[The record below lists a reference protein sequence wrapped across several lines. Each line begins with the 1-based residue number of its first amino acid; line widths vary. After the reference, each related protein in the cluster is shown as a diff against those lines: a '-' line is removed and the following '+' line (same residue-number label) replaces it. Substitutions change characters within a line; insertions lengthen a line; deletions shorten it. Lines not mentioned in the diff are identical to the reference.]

1 MKISFQEIIKFLALK
16 KISYK
21 LIGNL
26 KENYKICSI
35 FYPEPNGFYFLEE
48 DSLSLQIK
56 NSIILTTLEIKT
68 DQSNS
73 LIIIEESPQNIYY
86 KLLDYYYREKPTGI
100 ISETAKIHKKAI
112 LGKNVQIDTFVVLG
126 KCKIDDNSIIK
137 SHTVI
142 NDNVFIGKNT
152 IIEPGCIIGATGM
165 AWIWD
170 EVGER
175 IRQPQLG
182 GVLIEDNCTVG
193 AQSVLVRGS
202 FNENTNIGEST
213 VIAPGARIGHGT
225 QIGKK
230 VHLANNVILAGNTN
244 IGERSFLGSGCI
256 ISSNIKLPKNTIV
269 GAGALVNKNF
279 KEEDLT
285 LIGVPAKVLLT
296 KNHEQKSKGVPTPF
310 KNK

>member
-16 KISYK
+16 NISYN
-21 LIGNL
+21 LIGNP

-35 FYPEPNGFYFLEE
+35 FYPEHKGFYFLEDE
-48 DSLSLQIK
+48 SFSLLIK
-56 NSIILTTLEIKT
+56 DSIILTSLKIKT

-86 KLLDYYYREKPTGI
+86 KLLDYYYREKSTGI
-100 ISETAKIHKKAI
+100 ISESAKINKKAI

-193 AQSVLVRGS
+193 AQTVLVRGS
-202 FNENTNIGEST
+202 LNENTNIGEST

-230 VHLANNVILAGNTN
+230 VHLANNVVTGGNT
-244 IGERSFLGSGCI
+244 IIKDYCFIGSGAI
-256 ISSNIKLPKNTIV
+256 FRSKVKLHKNTIV
-269 GAGALVNKNF
+269 AAGAVVVMPTT
-279 KEEDLT
+279 KENCT
-285 LIGVPAKVLLT
+285 LMGVPAIQTET
-296 KNHEQKSKGVPTPF
+296 KETPSGIPKPF
-310 KNK
+310 KRQ

>member
-1 MKISFQEIIKFLALK
+1 MKISFQEIIRFLDLNK
-16 KISYK
+16 VSYK
-21 LIGNL
+21 LIGNP
-26 KENYKICSI
+26 KENYKICSM
-35 FYPEPNGFYFLEE
+35 FYPEPNGFYFLEG
-48 DSLSLQIK
+48 DSFSLHIK
-56 NSIILTTLEIKT
+56 DSIILTTLEIKT
-68 DQSNS
+68 DQSNA
-73 LIIIEESPQNIYY
+73 LIIIEEGSQNTYY
-86 KLLDYYYREKPTGI
+86 KLLDYYYREESTGI
-100 ISETAKIHKKAI
+100 ISESVKIHKEAI
-112 LGKNVQIDTFVVLG
+112 LGKNVQIDVFVVLG

-170 EVGER
+170 EKGER

-182 GVLIEDNCTVG
+182 GVLIEDNCFIG

-202 FNENTNIGEST
+202 LNENTIIGEST
-213 VIAPGARIGHGT
+213 VIAPSARIGHGT

-230 VHLANNVILAGNTN
+230 VHLANNVVLAGNAN

-285 LIGVPAKVLLT
+285 LIGVPAKVLWT
-296 KNHEQKSKGVPTPF
+296 KNYEQQSKGVPKPF